1 MGLEL
6 PNLWVQIDLPALLN
20 TAQMITVDGDDEV
33 RPEAIAQRL
42 DIDVE
47 KATASLVRLHDSGY
61 LDGIRA
67 DSMGGPY
74 IIVEDLTE
82 RGRREV
88 GMWPSAADGAALI
101 EILDRAADQETDE
114 ERKGLLRQMS
124 RSGRSVGEGVLANIA
139 AALVTRLTLGQ

>member
-1 MGLEL
+1 MDFDL
-6 PNLWVQIDLPALLN
+6 PNLWVQVDLPALLH
-20 TAQMITVDGDDEV
+20 TAQLVTVDGDKEV
-33 RPEAIAQRL
+33 RPEGIAKRL
-42 DIDVE
+42 NIDVE

-67 DSMGGPY
+67 DSLGGPY
-74 IIVEDLTE
+74 IIVQDLTE

-101 EILDRAADQETDE
+101 EILDKAADQETDE

-124 RSGRSVGEGVLANIA
+124 RSGRSVGEGVLANIV